1 MSKEFFD
8 DLVDQ
13 FISIIDERGLSVLNV
28 EIVKCTVDEQYM
40 LALAYIDADG
50 RSRKIMRLIDTEDRC

>member
-1 MSKEFFD
+1 MSEEFFD

-28 EIVKCTVDEQYM
+28 EIVKCAIDEQYM

-50 RSRKIMRLIDTEDRC
+50 QSRKIMRLIDTEDRC

>member
-28 EIVKCTVDEQYM
+28 EIVKCAIDKQYM

-50 RSRKIMRLIDTEDRC
+50 QSRKIMRLIDTEDGC

>member
-50 RSRKIMRLIDTEDRC
+50 QSRKIMRLIDTEDRC

>member
-28 EIVKCTVDEQYM
+28 EIVKCAVDEQYM

-50 RSRKIMRLIDTEDRC
+50 RSRKIMRLIDTED